1 MLARSFWWLAG
12 LLLALP
18 AAAADTHADLT
29 LRADDRRASAQ
40 GPLAEAQ
47 ARLPGLAPA
56 EPSSGGLQLEARH
69 VQRLG
74 GGLAL
79 QGNALL
85 VHQRSEGGGDRDLSR
100 VNELHLAWDL
110 GAWQLAAGKK
120 VLGWDVGYAFRP
132 NDVVQQENRRTQFEQ
147 TPEGR
152 PLLQIEHFDADTAWA
167 LVLAQPQ
174 NWNDRGAFG
183 VQEAALAARVYRRIG
198 ALDLHGFARQ
208 GRHSGASLGAAA
220 AWVAGDELELHASAR
235 VFRHHDGWA
244 FSGNALQP
252 AAALPWQMQT
262 LGGGSAWLVGAQWT
276 GGPRLSVLA
285 EAWHDGR
292 ALADRDWD
300 DWARRN
306 AALRTISGPAAAGNL
321 AWQATPFDAPS
332 LRRDNLFLRLA
343 WQPED
348 WTLSLDALLTPADRG
363 RVLTAAL
370 QWKGDRWRVDA
381 SLRAYGGPAASL
393 YAQLPLRRTA
403 LLALTRS
410 F

>member
-1 MLARSFWWLAG
+1 MLR
-12 LLLALP
+12 LLLPLVLLLP
-18 AAAADTHADLT
+18 AMTAAAADVQADVT
-29 LRADDRRASAQ
+29 LRVEDRGAQ
-40 GPLAEAQ
+40 PQSLVPATPPSGVVLQAE
-47 ARLPGLAPA
+47 L
-56 EPSSGGLQLEARH
+56 RH
-69 VQRLG
+69 TLRLG

-85 VHQRSEGGGDRDLSR
+85 AHQRLDGQGGSDASR
-100 VNELHLAWDL
+100 INELNAAWDL
-110 GAWQLAAGKK
+110 GAWQLSAGKK
-120 VLGWDVGYAFRP
+120 LLGWDVGYAFRP
-132 NDVVQQENRRTQFEQ
+132 NDVVQQENRRVQFEQ

-152 PLLQIEHFDADTAWA
+152 PLLQVERFDADTAWA

-183 VQEAALAARVYRRIG
+183 VHEAALAARVYRRIG

-208 GRHSGASLGAAA
+208 GRHSGPSLGAAA
-220 AWVAGDELELHASAR
+220 AWVATDELELHASAR
-235 VFRHHDGWA
+235 VFRRHDGWA
-244 FSGNALQP
+244 FDGNTVQLSAT
-252 AAALPWQMQT
+252 LPWHMQT

-292 ALADRDWD
+292 ALSDRDWD

-306 AALRTISGPAAAGNL
+306 VALRALAGAAANQAVMGNL

-348 WTLSLDALLTPADRG
+348 WTLSLDALVTPADRG

-393 YAQLPLRRTA
+393 SAQLPLRRTA
-403 LLALTRS
+403 LLAVTRS

>member
-1 MLARSFWWLAG
+1 MRLIC
-12 LLLALP
+12 LLALLLPAWP
-18 AAAADTHADLT
+18 AAAADSQADLT
-29 LRADDRRASAQ
+29 LRAEDHRASPQSLVPA
-40 GPLAEAQ
+40 PPSLAALQ
-47 ARLPGLAPA
+47 AELRGTL
-56 EPSSGGLQLEARH
+56 
-69 VQRLG
+69 RLG
-74 GGLAL
+74 AGLAL
-79 QGNALL
+79 QGNGLL
-85 VHQRSEGGGDRDLSR
+85 AHQVLDGQGRSDASR

-110 GAWQLAAGKK
+110 GAWQLTAGKK

-152 PLLQIEHFDADTAWA
+152 PLLQLEHFDADTAWA

-174 NWNDRGAFG
+174 NLDDRSAFG
-183 VQEAALAARVYRRIG
+183 VQEAALAARAYRRIG

-208 GRHSGASLGAAA
+208 GRRTGTSLGAAA
-220 AWVAGDELELHASAR
+220 AWVATDELELHASAR
-235 VFRHHDGWA
+235 VFRRHDGWA
-244 FSGNALQP
+244 FGGD
-252 AAALPWQMQT
+252 AAQLSSTPPWRLQT
-262 LGGGSAWLVGAQWT
+262 LGGGSAWLLGAQWT

-292 ALADRDWD
+292 ALSDRDWD

-306 AALRTISGPAAAGNL
+306 AVLRGLAGQTADAALRAGAIGNL
-321 AWQATPFDAPS
+321 AWQATPLDAPS

-348 WTLSLDALLTPADRG
+348 WTLSLDALVTPADRG

-370 QWKGDRWRVDA
+370 QWKGDQWRVDA
-381 SLRAYGGPAASL
+381 SLRVFGGPAGAL
-393 YAQLPLRRTA
+393 YAQLPLRRVA

>member
-1 MLARSFWWLAG
+1 MRWFAWLSA

-18 AAAADTHADLT
+18 AAAAAADPHVDLT
-29 LRADDRRASAQ
+29 LRADDRSAAPQ
-40 GPLAEAQ
+40 SLVPATPSGLLLQAEA
-47 ARLPGLAPA
+47 RGTL
-56 EPSSGGLQLEARH
+56 
-69 VQRLG
+69 RLG
-74 GGLAL
+74 AGLAL
-79 QGNALL
+79 QGNVLL
-85 VHQRSEGGGDRDLSR
+85 AHQRLDDAGGSDASR

-110 GAWQLAAGKK
+110 GAWQLSAGKK

-132 NDVVQQENRRTQFEQ
+132 NDVVQQEARRTQFEQ

-152 PLLQIEHFDADTAWA
+152 PLLQLEHFDADTAWA
-167 LVLAQPQ
+167 LVLAQAQ
-174 NWNDRGAFG
+174 NWNDRAAFG
-183 VQEAALAARVYRRIG
+183 AQEAALAARVYHRVG

-208 GRHSGASLGAAA
+208 GRHSGPSLGAAA

-235 VFRHHDGWA
+235 VFRRHDGWA
-244 FSGNALQP
+244 FTGDALQP
-252 AAALPWQMQT
+252 AVQLPWQMRT
-262 LGGGSAWLVGAQWT
+262 LGGGSAWLLGAQWT
-276 GGPRLSVLA
+276 GGPHLSVLA

-292 ALADRDWD
+292 ALSDREWD
-300 DWARRN
+300 DWATRN
-306 AALRTISGPAAAGNL
+306 AALRALAAQGPQAAWRAAAAGNL

-348 WTLSLDALLTPADRG
+348 WTLSIDALVTPADRG

-370 QWKGDRWRVDA
+370 QWKGDHWRVDA
-381 SLRAYGGPAASL
+381 SWRAYGGPAASL
-393 YAQLPLRRTA
+393 FAQLPLRRQA

>member
-1 MLARSFWWLAG
+1 MR
-12 LLLALP
+12 LLVLLGAVLMALP
-18 AAAADTHADLT
+18 AAAADPHADLT
-29 LRADDRRASAQ
+29 LRAEDRSASPQ
-40 GPLAEAQ
+40 GLVPPAPSGLVLQAE
-47 ARLPGLAPA
+47 L
-56 EPSSGGLQLEARH
+56 RH
-69 VQRLG
+69 ALRLG
-74 GGLAL
+74 VGLAL
-79 QGNALL
+79 QGNVLL
-85 VHQRSEGGGDRDLSR
+85 AQQRLDDAGSSDASR

-110 GAWQLAAGKK
+110 GEWQLSAGKK

-132 NDVVQQENRRTQFEQ
+132 NDVVQQEARRTQFEQ

-152 PLLQIEHFDADTAWA
+152 PLLQLERFDADTAWA
-167 LVLAQPQ
+167 LVLAQAQ

-183 VQEAALAARVYRRIG
+183 AQEAALAARIYRRIG

-235 VFRHHDGWA
+235 VFRRHDGWA
-244 FSGNALQP
+244 FGGD
-252 AAALPWQMQT
+252 AAQLSSTPPWRMQT
-262 LGGGSAWLVGAQWT
+262 LGGGSAWLLGAQWT

-292 ALADRDWD
+292 ALSDRDWD

-306 AALRTISGPAAAGNL
+306 AVLRGLAGQTADAALRAGAIGNL
-321 AWQATPFDAPS
+321 AWQATPLDAPS

-348 WTLSLDALLTPADRG
+348 WTLSFDALVTPADRG

-370 QWKGDRWRVDA
+370 QWKGDQWRVDA
-381 SLRAYGGPAASL
+381 SLRVFGGPAGAL
-393 YAQLPLRRTA
+393 YAQLPLRRVA